1 MGLDVSLRSKR
12 SEMKRSEIE
21 LVFEAEKNKECSW
34 NCMKF

>member
-21 LVFEAEKNKECSW
+21 LVFEAEKNKSILGIV
-34 NCMKF
+34 